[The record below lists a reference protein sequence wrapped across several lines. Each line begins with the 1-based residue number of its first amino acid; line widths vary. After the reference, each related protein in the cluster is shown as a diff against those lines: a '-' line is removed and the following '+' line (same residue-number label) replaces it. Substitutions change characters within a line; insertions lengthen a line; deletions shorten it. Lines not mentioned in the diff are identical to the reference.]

1 MRNQGVL
8 CGFLV
13 VIVDKPAALKKWL
26 FLQIDWHQRG
36 AHFSVKFLSLSSI
49 EGGGFCN
56 TFYIFSMPFPHT
68 SLTCSFCVWEGIKH
82 QKKRVYIRPPPSTLL
97 FSLKQETRQKTN
109 KTVTTSGN
117 QTHFI
122 LKSYLKQKSS
132 RRHPTIFGTEAKK
145 KQSKNLTHFSRACHR
160 KPTAESRKLERVH
173 CSLQRKKKTIR
184 DVQLSQY
191 V

>member
-82 QKKRVYIRPPPSTLL
+82 QKKKGLHKASTLYTT
-97 FSLKQETRQKTN
+97 FQSEARQQKQGRKRT
-109 KTVTTSGN
+109 
-117 QTHFI
+117 
-122 LKSYLKQKSS
+122 
-132 RRHPTIFGTEAKK
+132 
-145 KQSKNLTHFSRACHR
+145 KQS
-160 KPTAESRKLERVH
+160 
-173 CSLQRKKKTIR
+173 
-184 DVQLSQY
+184 QLVETKHISFLKAT
-191 V
+191 